1 MSLEYLFEY
10 GHTVCS
16 FMISSSKSTVP
27 GRAAVTRSWE
37 ILSNSWRHKKSYLKQ
52 LIEFNDIKKLE
63 VELKL
68 TVNSNGEEHYI
79 VLLLGKYRRFPETSQ
94 QPTPIQWGDPTPSS
108 SLAMNGYQ

>member
-16 FMISSSKSTVP
+16 FMISSSKLTVP

-52 LIEFNDIKKLE
+52 LIEFNDIK
-63 VELKL
+63 VEHKL
-68 TVNSNGEEHYI
+68 TLNSNGEEHYI
-79 VLLLGKYRRFPETSQ
+79 VLLLGKCRRFPETSQ
-94 QPTPIQWGDPTPSS
+94 QPTPI
-108 SLAMNGYQ
+108 